1 MDAPLIRYATTS
13 DGFSI
18 AYWAIGE
25 GLPLVVLPAL
35 PHSHIKMEWD
45 IPEWRRSFQLGS
57 RASTSVRYDARGTGL
72 SQREGA
78 DFFMDSMLADL
89 EAVLDALG
97 TEKVALYGP
106 ANAAPIAVTY
116 AALHPERVDAL
127 VLWSPVMDT
136 SIHKANPM
144 LNAARTIIETDWM
157 TFSETVAHGLV
168 GWSESDSARKY
179 AELIREGIDQ
189 HRMVE
194 LVDQMHTY
202 DVWNLLPQLQCK
214 TLVMHRPGFA
224 LLAPGMVEKVAAMI
238 PNARLALFEGASSA
252 PYIGDWRAI
261 AKAMDEFLGKPLARS
276 TGPVGRGALRLLN
289 MKAESLSPRELDV
302 TRLVV
307 QGLTNRQI
315 AAELVLAEKT
325 VENHIGRILTKLD
338 LRSRTQLAAYAVEH
352 GLTNRSA

>member
-1 MDAPLIRYATTS
+1 MDSPLIRYARTT
-13 DGFSI
+13 DGFNI
-18 AYWAIGE
+18 AYWAVGE
-25 GLPLVVLPAL
+25 GPHLVVLPAL
-35 PHSHIKMEWD
+35 PHSHIQMEWA
-45 IPEWRRSFQLGS
+45 IPEWRRSFELGA
-57 RASTSVRYDARGTGL
+57 RACTVVRYDARGTGL

-78 DFFMDSMLADL
+78 DFLMESMIEDL
-89 EAVLDALG
+89 EAVLDSLG
-97 TEKVALYGP
+97 DGPVVLHGP

-116 AALHPERVDAL
+116 AARHPDRVHGL
-127 VLWSPVMDT
+127 VLWSPVVDT

-144 LNAARTIIETDWM
+144 LNAARQIIETDWL

-189 HRMVE
+189 GRMVA

-202 DVWNLLPQLQCK
+202 NVWDLLPKVRCR

-224 LLAPGMVEKVAAMI
+224 LPGPGMVEKIASTI
-238 PNARLALFEGASSA
+238 PNAQLALFEGSSSA
-252 PYIGDWRAI
+252 PYIGDWRAVSRAI
-261 AKAMDEFLGKPLARS
+261 HDFMGAPGRAPKPV
-276 TGPVGRGALRLLN
+276 TGQRALRLLN
-289 MKAESLSPRELDV
+289 MRAESLTARELDV
-302 TRLVV
+302 TALVV
-307 QGLTNRQI
+307 EGLTNRQI

-352 GLTNRSA
+352 GLRNESA